1 MNNLEKRFIEARTRA
16 IATDY
21 AHLNPRQLEGVLTTE
36 GPLLLL
42 AGAGSG
48 KTTVLIN
55 RVANLL
61 RYGRGSDTDEIPL
74 PISRDEV
81 EFLEQYAARPDPEQ
95 RPLMQYLCA
104 VEPARPWEVLA
115 ITFTNKAANELKDRL
130 EKMLGE
136 EARDVWAATFHSACV
151 RILRRDID
159 KLGFDRSFTIYD
171 TDDSKRVIKD
181 ILKEMGLEEKT
192 FPVRE
197 VLSVISNA
205 KDAMMMPEEFSQLW
219 EQRGDWRRVRMGRVY
234 AAYNRRLRDA
244 NALDFDDIILHTV
257 ELLQSD
263 RQTLEYYRNKFR
275 YVLID
280 EYQDTNHMQYMLAS
294 LLAGGR
300 KNICVVGDDDQSIY
314 RFRGANIENILS
326 FEKQY
331 AGARTIRLEQNYRS
345 TQNILD
351 AANAVIRH
359 NVGRKG
365 KTLWTENGAGEVV
378 TVKTCFNEGDEA
390 NYVVGQIM
398 MNYRRGR
405 NWKDN
410 AVLYRMNAQ
419 SNALEYAFKRNGVP
433 YKIIGGT
440 KFFDRAEVKDMLAYL
455 CVINNPTDDLRL
467 RRIVNVPARK
477 IGAATMEKAQAIA
490 TEESLPLME
499 VLRRAGG
506 YPQLKASAG
515 KLISFTAMIDE
526 MRRQADDM
534 GLVEFYEYVCRRSG
548 YVGMLQEKNDM
559 ESRGRLENVEELSS
573 SIQAFLENDPEN
585 PTLSGFLDE
594 VALYTDLDSQEAGD
608 NCVTLMTMHSA
619 KGLEFPSVFVV
630 GMEDGLFPGNRA
642 MGEPEEM
649 EEERRLCYVAMT
661 RAKEKL
667 TLTNAR
673 QRMLFGRT
681 TPCMP
686 SRFLKEIPEENMEW
700 LGKPEPRPT
709 SSWDD
714 FGDGPA
720 YAPQREARHGAE
732 RPAHPE
738 RPVRPAAVSAP
749 LLQLQPG
756 DGVRHSAFG
765 QGMVLSVRPRP
776 GGGGLRPGGHQAAHA
791 EGRRRALGKAVK
803 LFRITGKVKNPLAH
817 KRQGIVETGIY
828 LARIFF
834 RRAKRGRESTLGRS
848 GSPWIRG
855 SAYSTNWWFTPLPA
869 SLIHSRGT
877 FFSVLATSIRGMSLV
892 LQAYLPSRMPRSKP
906 IIRPLMPLMA
916 FSTAALPAM

>member
-1 MNNLEKRFIEARTRA
+1 MNDLEKRFAAARRRA

-61 RYGRGSDTDEIPL
+61 RYGRGSDTEEIPL
-74 PISRDEV
+74 PISQDEV
-81 EFLEQYAARPDPEQ
+81 EFLEQYAAAPDPEQ

-130 EKMLGE
+130 ERMLGE

-159 KLGFDRSFTIYD
+159 KIGFDRSFTIYD

-365 KTLWTENGAGEVV
+365 KTLWTENGAGEAV

-398 MNYRRGR
+398 MNYRRGVD
-405 NWKDN
+405 WKEN

-455 CVINNPTDDLRL
+455 CVINNPADDLRL

-477 IGAATMEKAQAIA
+477 IGAATMDKAQAIA
-490 TEESLPLME
+490 TEGGLTLME
-499 VLRRAGG
+499 VLRRAGD
-506 YPQLKASAG
+506 YPQLKSAAG

-526 MRRQADDM
+526 MRRQSDEM
-534 GLVEFYEYVCRRSG
+534 GLVEFYDYVCRRSG
-548 YVGMLQEKNDM
+548 YVAMLQEKEDA

-573 SIQAFLENDPEN
+573 SIQAFLENDPED

-594 VALYTDLDSQEAGD
+594 VALYTDLDGQEVGD

-700 LGKPEPRPT
+700 LGKPELRPA
-709 SSWDD
+709 SRWDDD
-714 FGDGPA
+714 FGDTPR
-720 YAPQREARHGAE
+720 YASQ
-732 RPAHPE
+732 PE
-738 RPVRPAAVSAP
+738 TRTMSKPEYPVRPAASSAP

-765 QGMVLSVRPRP
+765 QGMVLSVRPM
-776 GGGGLRPGGHQAAHA
+776 GGDALVEVAFDRVGTKKLMLKAAGAH
-791 EGRRRALGKAVK
+791 LTK
-803 LFRITGKVKNPLAH
+803 L
-817 KRQGIVETGIY
+817 
-828 LARIFF
+828 
-834 RRAKRGRESTLGRS
+834 
-848 GSPWIRG
+848 
-855 SAYSTNWWFTPLPA
+855 
-869 SLIHSRGT
+869 
-877 FFSVLATSIRGMSLV
+877 
-892 LQAYLPSRMPRSKP
+892 
-906 IIRPLMPLMA
+906 
-916 FSTAALPAM
+916 